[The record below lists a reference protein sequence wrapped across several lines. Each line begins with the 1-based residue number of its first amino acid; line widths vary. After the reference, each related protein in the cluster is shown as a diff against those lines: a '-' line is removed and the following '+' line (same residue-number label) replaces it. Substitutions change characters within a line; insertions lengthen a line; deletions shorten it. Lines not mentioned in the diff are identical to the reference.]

1 MAPKPARSVWDR
13 HVEKAFFALI
23 SACAIFLSDKMSTMS
38 RSVEELNIKIAILV
52 SQVGLQEGINKDFE
66 SRLRSMEK
74 KWGK

>member
-1 MAPKPARSVWDR
+1 MPPKSNQSVWDK

-38 RSVEELNIKIAILV
+38 KSVEELNIKIAILV
-52 SQVGLQEGINKDFE
+52 SQVGLQDGINKDFE
-66 SRLRSMEK
+66 SRLRSIEK